1 MSENANARHRF
12 AFSSVCGADHLILW
26 SAWTAAL
33 GLVFVWSWTSG
44 RDEVIGGGRLQA
56 ALGVVWLLGMVAVG
70 LCFRRT
76 RRALLQL
83 QATESEARQASE
95 NTLEANQELEG
106 INHQLESAIEDAN
119 QMAAAAEIANNAKSE
134 FLANMSHEIRTPMT
148 AILGYTDLLTDP
160 TLTASDRD
168 NYVAVV
174 RRNGDH
180 LLALINDILDLAKIE
195 SGKLTVSIEPCSIP
209 SVIADMASLM
219 RVRADQRGNRLDIE
233 YNGELPEMIQS
244 DPARLRQ
251 ALVNLVGNAI
261 KFTEKGTIRVMV
273 TFLPTGRDNEPAVR
287 FDVIDTGIGI
297 SPEKIE
303 HLFQPFV
310 QADTS
315 TSRKFGGTGL
325 GLPITRHIAE
335 LLGGGLTAES
345 TPGAGSTFTITVRTG
360 DLSGV
365 TMLAQPAE
373 VFEEAVHRHDG
384 SSPAALA
391 GLRILL
397 AEDGVDNQQLIRAVL
412 TKAGAA
418 VEIAENGKIACSKA
432 SKGDFDV
439 VLMDMQMPEMDG
451 YQATNRLR
459 KRGYAKPILALTA
472 HAMASDRDRCLAA
485 GCDDYL
491 TKPINR
497 AVLIQG
503 IAEHAG
509 RAAEETPAE
518 ANSSQQDDSSQAP
531 SAAAPAET
539 SSEVLISEF
548 ADDADLAELVAG
560 FVDGL
565 AEKVHVMQT
574 ALSAQDFDGLSRF
587 AHQLKGAG
595 GSYGFPSLSE
605 GAAELEAA
613 AKAEDVEVAGLALGT
628 LSGRCRAAVR
638 GQQTRAT
645 QTESRS

>member
-1 MSENANARHRF
+1 
-12 AFSSVCGADHLILW
+12 
-26 SAWTAAL
+26 
-33 GLVFVWSWTSG
+33 
-44 RDEVIGGGRLQA
+44 
-56 ALGVVWLLGMVAVG
+56 
-70 LCFRRT
+70 
-76 RRALLQL
+76 
-83 QATESEARQASE
+83 
-95 NTLEANQELEG
+95 LEG
-106 INHQLESAIEDAN
+106 AIENAN

-148 AILGYTDLLTDP
+148 AILGYTDLLSDP
-160 TLTASDRD
+160 TVTASDRD

-174 RRNGDH
+174 RRNGEH

-195 SGKLTVSIEPCSIP
+195 SGKLSVSVESCSIP

-219 RVRADQRGNRLDIE
+219 RVRADQRGNRLDIV
-233 YNGELPEMIQS
+233 YNGGLPETIES

-261 KFTEKGTIRVMV
+261 KFTEKGTITVVV
-273 TFLPTGRDNEPAVR
+273 TFLPTWRDGESAVQ
-287 FDVIDTGIGI
+287 FEVIDTGIGI

-335 LLGGGLTAES
+335 LLGGRLTADS
-345 TPGAGSTFTITVRTG
+345 TPGAGATFTLVVATG

-373 VFEEAVHRHDG
+373 VFEEAVHRHEG
-384 SSPAALA
+384 SAGQALA
-391 GLRILL
+391 GLRVLL

-412 TKAGAA
+412 TKAGAD
-418 VEIAENGKIACSKA
+418 VDIAENGKIACSKA

-451 YQATNRLR
+451 YQATKRLR
-459 KRGYAKPILALTA
+459 KRGYTKPILALTA

-503 IAEHAG
+503 IADHAG
-509 RAAEETPAE
+509 RTAETHPAEPVAEE
-518 ANSSQQDDSSQAP
+518 AP
-531 SAAAPAET
+531 SVAVADQ
-539 SSEVLISEF
+539 SSDVLISEF
-548 ADDADLAELVAG
+548 ADDPDLAELVAG
-560 FVDGL
+560 FVDSL
-565 AEKVHVMQT
+565 PEKVQVMQT
-574 ALSAQDFDGLSRF
+574 ALQAQDFEGLTRL

-595 GSYGFPSLSE
+595 GSYGFPSLTE
-605 GAAELEAA
+605 TAAELEAA

-628 LSGRCRAAVR
+628 LSGRCRSAVKGKL
-638 GQQTRAT
+638 GQTA
-645 QTESRS
+645 QTEARS